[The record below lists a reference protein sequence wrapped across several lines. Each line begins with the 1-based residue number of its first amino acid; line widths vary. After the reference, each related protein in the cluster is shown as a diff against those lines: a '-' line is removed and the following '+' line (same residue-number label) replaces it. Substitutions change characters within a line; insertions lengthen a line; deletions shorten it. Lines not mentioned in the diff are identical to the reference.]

1 MKMEQN
7 PKLDQAFSEIYATYS
22 QKQIDQMLGRSGLQI
37 CESLNSSSRKIMHSN
52 QKKQAKCPKE
62 SEVPLAGT
70 GIENRYG
77 HMSSAFIRAEDSQEV
92 LAKISRYSMYPD
104 HEYYLIIKNER
115 NELNLVTRKIC
126 QHNTETF
133 GFLWNN
139 EFLDSLQ
146 EGDIIPKGKVYKKST
161 SFDEFEN
168 YKAGVNALATYASLP
183 QTTEDPVIIREG
195 FRKKLSSPEFKKIV
209 VKLNDNDVFL
219 NLYGDN
225 DVYKAFPDLGEE
237 TKNGILC
244 SIRKANSDNSAFT
257 LSRDSLRNIT
267 ISDETIVPKEGKV
280 VDIKVYSNKQIAP
293 GREDGELY
301 NVFEGQLRAYNDEE
315 NRFARQFVDAMTN
328 YIHNKDYKLSYELEE
343 MYYICQGRLEGKQ
356 FIEDGKISSNMVI
369 EFLVYC
375 DHVISI
381 GDKLANRNGGKGVI
395 ADIWPD
401 ERMPK
406 LPDGTPIDII
416 WDESTCVNRL
426 NIAQLSELSI
436 NRIGRGI
443 LDFIDMNVLNAGEI
457 CDILEDFYEELSPS
471 LAKFFRNTVE
481 SFESDQE
488 AIIFIESF
496 LHPSEGPRGIYT
508 STLPI
513 TECVDFDKIRKIYE
527 KFPYIKQEHLQ
538 VAIENS
544 DGTYRYTWSN
554 KPSTVGEQFI
564 YILKQEA
571 EEKHSATSASSTNI
585 KDENSK
591 SKESKEY
598 RCAITKTPVKWGEME
613 TMIFLHCSSETV
625 VINAMLMSLSPR
637 ARRSVMDMLLGDPYH
652 VDIHIDMDA
661 RNRSAE
667 KVQAIMKAMGLR
679 LKFKKIPIVEKPV
692 FDVIPQKRL
701 FEIIPQKRLFDIIP
715 QQRLFEP
722 IPQKRL
728 FEPMKQEL
736 LFKPLWMEE

>member
-1 MKMEQN
+1 MKIEQN
-7 PKLDQAFSEIYATYS
+7 PKLDQAFAEVYAS
-22 QKQIDQMLGRSGLQI
+22 NRPIDQMLGRSGLQI

-70 GIENRYG
+70 GRENRYG
-77 HMSSAFIRAEDSQEV
+77 HKSSAFLQSSEAQTVI
-92 LAKISRYSMYPD
+92 AKISRYSMYPD
-104 HEYYLIIKNER
+104 HEYYLILKNEH
-115 NELNLVTRKIC
+115 NELNMVTRKVC

-139 EFLDSLQ
+139 DYIDSLQ
-146 EGDIIPKGKVYKKST
+146 EDDVIPKGTVYKKST
-161 SFDEFEN
+161 SFDEYNN

-183 QTTEDPVIIREG
+183 QTTEDPVIIRQG
-195 FRKKLSSPEFKKIV
+195 FRKKLSSPEFKSIT

-219 NLYGDN
+219 NLYGDEN
-225 DVYKAFPDLGEE
+225 VYKAFPDLGEE

-280 VDIKVYSNKQIAP
+280 IDIKVYSNKQIAP

-301 NVFEGQLRAYNDEE
+301 NVFEGQLRMYVDEE
-315 NRFARQFVDAMTN
+315 NRFARQFVEAMAN
-328 YIHNKDYKLSYELEE
+328 YINNKDYKVSYELEE
-343 MYYICQGRLEGKQ
+343 MYYNCQGRLEGKQ
-356 FIEDGKISSNMVI
+356 FIEDGKITSNIVI

-375 DHVISI
+375 DHTISI

-401 ERMPK
+401 EMMPK
-406 LPDGTPIDII
+406 LPDGTPVDII

-443 LDFIDMNVLNAGEI
+443 LDYINLGVLDTGQICEI
-457 CDILEDFYEELSPS
+457 LTDFYRELSPD
-471 LAKFFRNTVE
+471 LADFFQKTLECCETDQELITLVE
-481 SFESDQE
+481 SF
-488 AIIFIESF
+488 
-496 LHPSEGPRGIYT
+496 LYPTEGPRGIYT
-508 STLPI
+508 SLLPI
-513 TECVDFDKIRKIYE
+513 SECVDFDKIRKIYE
-527 KFPYIKQEHLQ
+527 KFSYIKQEYLQ
-538 VAIENS
+538 VPIQNS
-544 DGTYRYTWSN
+544 DGTYRYTWSS

-625 VINAMLMSLSPR
+625 VVNAMLMSLSPR

-652 VDIHIDMDA
+652 IDIHIDMDA

-667 KVQAIMKAMGLR
+667 KVQAIMKGMGLR
-679 LKFKKIPIVEKPV
+679 LKFKKIPIVKKPV
-692 FDVIPQKRL
+692 FEMAEQKMLFEIVPQKMLFEQIPQKM
-701 FEIIPQKRLFDIIP
+701 
-715 QQRLFEP
+715 
-722 IPQKRL
+722 L
-728 FEPMKQEL
+728 FEPMEMKPLFEPVKQEL
-736 LFKPLWMEE
+736 LFKPLWLCKD

>member
-7 PKLDQAFSEIYATYS
+7 PKYDQAFAEVYATFS
-22 QKQIDQMLGRSGLQI
+22 QNQIDLMLGRSGLQP

-52 QKKQAKCPKE
+52 QKKQAKTPKE
-62 SEVPLAGT
+62 AEVPLVGT
-70 GIENRYG
+70 GVENRYG
-77 HMSSAFIRAEDSQEV
+77 HMSSAFMRSKDTQQVI
-92 LAKISRYSMYPD
+92 AKISRYSMYPD
-104 HEYYLIIKNER
+104 HEYYLILRNER
-115 NELNLVTRKIC
+115 NQLNMVTRKVC

-139 EFLDSLQ
+139 EYLDSLQ
-146 EGDIIPKGKVYKKST
+146 ENDVIPKGTVYKKST
-161 SFDEFEN
+161 SFDEFNN

-195 FRKKLSSPEFKKIV
+195 FRDKLSSPELKPIT
-209 VKLNDNDVFL
+209 VKLNDNDVLL
-219 NLYGDN
+219 NLYGDDN
-225 DVYKAFPDLGEE
+225 VYKAFPDLGEY

-267 ISDETIVPKEGKV
+267 ISDETIVPKEGRV
-280 VDIKVYSNKQIAP
+280 VDIKVFSNKQIAP
-293 GREDGELY
+293 GCEDGELY
-301 NVFEGQLRAYNDEE
+301 NVFEGQLKAYNDEE
-315 NRFARQFVDAMTN
+315 NRFARQFVEAMAN
-328 YIHNKDYKLSYELEE
+328 YIDNKDYEISYELEE
-343 MYYICQGRLEGKQ
+343 MYYTCKGRLEGKQ

-369 EFLVYC
+369 QFLVYC
-375 DHVISI
+375 DHTISI

-401 ERMPK
+401 WKMPK
-406 LPDGTPIDII
+406 LPDGTPLDII

-426 NIAQLSELSI
+426 NIAQLSELSL

-443 LDFIDMNVLNAGEI
+443 LDFIDTKCLNAAEI
-457 CDILEDFYEELSPS
+457 FDILEKYYRFLSPE
-471 LAKFFRNTVE
+471 LADFLVDAIDKFDDDR
-481 SFESDQE
+481 E
-488 AIIFIESF
+488 AILFIESL
-496 LHPSEGPRGIYT
+496 LHPDEGPRGIYT
-508 STLPI
+508 SILPI
-513 TECVDFDKIRKIYE
+513 SECVDFDKIREIYKE
-527 KFPYIKQEHLQ
+527 FSYIKQEHLL
-538 VAIENS
+538 VSIPNS
-544 DGTYRYTWSN
+544 DGTYRNVWSN

-667 KVQAIMKAMGLR
+667 KVQAIMKGMGLR
-679 LKFKKIPIVEKPV
+679 LKFKKIPIVTKPV
-692 FDVIPQKRL
+692 FEMADQKMLFEVMPQKML
-701 FEIIPQKRLFDIIP
+701 FEQVPQKM
-715 QQRLFEP
+715 LFEQES
-722 IPQKRL
+722 QKML

-736 LFKPLWMEE
+736 LFKPLWE

>member
-1 MKMEQN
+1 
-7 PKLDQAFSEIYATYS
+7 
-22 QKQIDQMLGRSGLQI
+22 
-37 CESLNSSSRKIMHSN
+37 
-52 QKKQAKCPKE
+52 
-62 SEVPLAGT
+62 
-70 GIENRYG
+70 
-77 HMSSAFIRAEDSQEV
+77 
-92 LAKISRYSMYPD
+92 MYPD
-104 HEYYLIIKNER
+104 HEYYLIIRNER
-115 NELNLVTRKIC
+115 NELNMVTRTVC

-139 EFLDSLQ
+139 DYIDSLN
-146 EGDIIPKGKVYKKST
+146 EGDVIPKGKVYKKST
-161 SFDEFEN
+161 SFDEYDN
-168 YKAGVNALATYASLP
+168 YKAGVNALATYGSLP

-195 FRKKLSSPEFKKIV
+195 FRKKLSSPELKPIT
-209 VKLNDNDVFL
+209 VKLNDNDVLL
-219 NLYGDN
+219 NLYGD
-225 DVYKAFPDLGEE
+225 DTVYKAFPDLGEE

-293 GREDGELY
+293 GCEEGELY
-301 NVFEGQLRAYNDEE
+301 NVFEGQLKAYNDEE
-315 NRFARQFVDAMTN
+315 NRFARQFVEAMAN
-328 YIHNKDYKLSYELEE
+328 YINNKDYKISYELEE
-343 MYYICQGRLEGKQ
+343 MYYTCKGRLEGKQ

-375 DHVISI
+375 DHTISI

-406 LPDGTPIDII
+406 LPDGTPVDII

-426 NIAQLSELSI
+426 NIAQLSELSL

-443 LDFIDMNVLNAGEI
+443 LNFIDSNCLNAVEI
-457 CDILEDFYEELSPS
+457 FDILEHYYRELSPD
-471 LAKFFRNTVE
+471 LADFLKTAIDNFA
-481 SFESDQE
+481 SDQE
-488 AIIFIESF
+488 AILFIESM
-496 LHPSEGPRGIYT
+496 LHPNEGPRGIYT
-508 STLPI
+508 SLLPI
-513 TECVDFDKIRKIYE
+513 SECVDFDKIRKIYE
-527 KFPYIKQEHLQ
+527 EFPYIKQEHLL
-538 VAIENS
+538 VSIPNS
-544 DGTYRYTWSN
+544 DGTYRDVWSS
-554 KPSTVGEQFI
+554 KPSTVGEQFV

-679 LKFKKIPIVEKPV
+679 LKFKKIPIVQKPV
-692 FDVIPQKRL
+692 FEVMPQKML
-701 FEIIPQKRLFDIIP
+701 FEVLPQKM
-715 QQRLFEP
+715 LFEQL
-722 IPQKRL
+722 PQKMLFEQMSQKML

-736 LFKPLWMEE
+736 LFKPLWVE

>member
-7 PKLDQAFSEIYATYS
+7 PKFDQAFADVHATFR
-22 QKQIDQMLGRSGLQI
+22 QDQIDLMLGRSGLQP

-62 SEVPLAGT
+62 SEVPLVGT
-70 GIENRYG
+70 GVENRYG
-77 HMSSAFIRAEDSQEV
+77 HMSSAFIRADDAQEV
-92 LAKISRYSMYPD
+92 IAKISRYSMYPD
-104 HEYYLIIKNER
+104 HEYYLIFKNER
-115 NELNLVTRKIC
+115 NELNMVTRTVC

-139 EFLDSLQ
+139 DYLDSLN

-161 SFDEFEN
+161 SFDEFDN

-195 FRKKLSSPEFKKIV
+195 FRDKLSSPELKLIT
-209 VKLNDNDVFL
+209 VKLNDNDVLL
-219 NLYGDN
+219 NLYGD
-225 DVYKAFPDLGEE
+225 DTVYKAFPDLGEE

-257 LSRDSLRNIT
+257 LSRESLRNIT
-267 ISDETIVPKEGKV
+267 ISDETVVPKEGKV

-293 GREDGELY
+293 GCEEGELY
-301 NVFEGQLRAYNDEE
+301 NVFEGQLKAYNDEE

-328 YIHNKDYKLSYELEE
+328 YINNKDYKISYELEE
-343 MYYICQGRLEGKQ
+343 MYYTCKSRLEGKQ

-369 EFLVYC
+369 QFLVYC

-401 ERMPK
+401 WKMPK
-406 LPDGTPIDII
+406 LPDGTPLDII

-426 NIAQLSELSI
+426 NIAQLSELSL

-443 LDFIDMNVLNAGEI
+443 LNFIDSKCLNTVEI
-457 CDILEDFYEELSPS
+457 FDILEQYYRELSPE
-471 LAKFFRNTVE
+471 LADFLKTAIDNFDT
-481 SFESDQE
+481 DQE
-488 AIIFIESF
+488 AILFIESM
-496 LHPSEGPRGIYT
+496 LHPNEGPRGIYT
-508 STLPI
+508 SILPI
-513 TECVDFDKIRKIYE
+513 SECVDFDKVRNIYN
-527 KFPYIKQEHLQ
+527 KFSYIKQEHLL
-538 VAIENS
+538 VSIPNS
-544 DGTYRYTWSN
+544 DGTYRNVWSS

-667 KVQAIMKAMGLR
+667 KVQAIMKGMGLR
-679 LKFKKIPIVEKPV
+679 LKFKKIPIVTKSV
-692 FDVIPQKRL
+692 FEIEDQKML
-701 FEIIPQKRLFDIIP
+701 FEIMPQKMLFEQVP
-715 QQRLFEP
+715 QKMLFEQVPQKMLFEP
-722 IPQKRL
+722 I
-728 FEPMKQEL
+728 KQEL
-736 LFKPLWMEE
+736 LFKPLWE